1 MRYIGSK
8 AALLQEIRGL
18 VDEQAPNSQTFCDI
32 FAGTGVVGREFKGT
46 HKLVSNDILH
56 FSYVLN
62 AAYIGLK
69 CRPVFSELER
79 ELGQDPIDYL
89 NAIQVSVA
97 DIRPQDF
104 MALSYSPAGEAR
116 RQYLTTENALLI
128 DRMRQQINT
137 WLEQGLIGSDEW
149 HYLLAC
155 LIEEVPSV
163 SNTTGTYGAY
173 LKHWDNRARKQ
184 IKLQHIL
191 ITQTENEN
199 QVFNEDAN
207 ALIRRLTGDVLYL
220 DTPYNG
226 RQYSSN
232 YHLLESLSLY
242 DNPMLKGVTGTRVDK
257 SGESQYC
264 KKGSVFDAFDDL
276 LSNADFGTI
285 LISYSSD
292 GLLTEEQLTHL
303 LTKHGKDETLKFR
316 KIPYRRYKRTA
327 NDERIVLEYLI
338 AVNR

>member
-8 AALLQEIRGL
+8 LALLHEIRSL
-18 VDEQAPNSQTFCDI
+18 VDEQAPSSQSFCDL

-46 HKLVSNDILH
+46 HKVISNDILH

-62 AAYIGLK
+62 SAYVGLK
-69 CRPVFSELER
+69 ARPEFAKLKGQT
-79 ELGQDPIDYL
+79 GQDPIDYL
-89 NAIQVSVA
+89 NGIHVSVTDLSA
-97 DIRPQDF
+97 QDF
-104 MALSYSPAGEAR
+104 ITLSYSPSGEAA
-116 RQYLTTENALLI
+116 RQYLTTDNALLI
-128 DRMRQQINT
+128 DRMRQQISK
-137 WLEQGLIGSDEW
+137 WLEEELIDSDES

-173 LKHWDNRARKQ
+173 LKHWDKRAQKR
-184 IKLQHIL
+184 IKLEHLEIAP
-191 ITQTENEN
+191 THHENT
-199 QVFNEDAN
+199 VFNQDAN
-207 ALIRRLTGDVLYL
+207 ELIKHLSGDVLYL

-242 DNPMLKGVTGTRVDK
+242 DNPALKGVTGTRVDNAGK
-257 SGESQYC
+257 SQYC
-264 KKGSVFDAFDDL
+264 RKGEVFNAFDEL
-276 LSNADFGTI
+276 LAQADFRTVV
-285 LISYSSD
+285 ISYSSD
-292 GLLTEEQLTHL
+292 GLLSEEQLIEL
-303 LTKHGKDETLKFR
+303 LKKHGQEESLKFR

-327 NDERIVLEYLI
+327 NDERDVLEYLI